1 MLKSLLNT
9 QSDSD
14 EKQIFVRKL
23 HKLSYTTTQLKRRN
37 VQRLKALCADPWTA
51 IEELLICCRGY
62 QKFSLPGRL
71 IRTVFLL
78 FSSILLCCLHQG
90 RSMDFCCFVVRC
102 NQRSFLCV
110 FNCVFFVVL
119 LCVLFLCCV
128 LCCLCVFCLS
138 IHRCNRGIRVF
149 FVV

>member
-1 MLKSLLNT
+1 MLNT

-23 HKLSYTTTQLKRRN
+23 HKLSSTTTQLKRRN

-62 QKFSLPGRL
+62 QKFSLLGRL

-78 FSSILLCCLHQG
+78 FSYILLCCLHQG

-102 NQRSFLCV
+102 NQRSFCV
-110 FNCVFFVVL
+110 FLIVCSLLFYFAFFFCVVFFVVCVFFV
-119 LCVLFLCCV
+119 CLF
-128 LCCLCVFCLS
+128 
-138 IHRCNRGIRVF
+138 I
-149 FVV
+149 VVTD